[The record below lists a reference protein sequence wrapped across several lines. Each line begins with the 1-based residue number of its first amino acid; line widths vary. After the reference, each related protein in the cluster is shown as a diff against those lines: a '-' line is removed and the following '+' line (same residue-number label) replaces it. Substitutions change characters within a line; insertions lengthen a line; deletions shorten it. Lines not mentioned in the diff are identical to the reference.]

1 MHYYNIYNLLY
12 ITNTNLTEPVGKSL
26 IEIAKAVLQ
35 TEAESVLA
43 LQERIDDNF
52 EKICNTLKGC
62 RGKVVLIGMGK
73 SGHVAKKI
81 SSTMAS
87 TGTPSFFLHP
97 GEAGH
102 GDLGMVTRD
111 DVAIM
116 ISYSGEADEI
126 LALLPG
132 IKRMNVPIISLTGN
146 VKSSIAKSSDFHL
159 DVSVDKEAC
168 PNNLAP
174 TSSTTAALAMG
185 DAIAVSLI
193 NANNFTPEDFAMSH
207 PSGSLGRRLLTLVSS
222 IMQSGE
228 DIPMVLKDTLL
239 IDSLIVMSEKALGMV
254 LVTENGKLAG
264 IFTDGDLRRTLESN
278 TEFQKLTI
286 EDVMTKDCKSIEPQ
300 EPASMAMQMMEK
312 YSLNSMPV
320 VDSNNNIV
328 GAINMHTLIQAKL
341 F

>member
-1 MHYYNIYNLLY
+1 MLNNIYNLVN
-12 ITNTNLTEPVGKSL
+12 ITNTKFTEPVGKSL

-35 TEAESVLA
+35 TEADSVLA
-43 LQERIDDNF
+43 LKDRIDKNF
-52 EKICNTLKGC
+52 EKVCNTLKGC

-81 SSTMAS
+81 SSTLAS

-111 DVAIM
+111 DIVIM

-126 LALLPG
+126 IALLPG

-146 VKSSIAKSSDFHL
+146 GKSSIAKSSDFHL

-222 IMQSGE
+222 IMQSGG
-228 DIPMVLKDTLL
+228 DIPMVSKDTLL
-239 IDSLIVMSEKALGMV
+239 IDSLLVMSEKALGMV
-254 LVTENGKLAG
+254 LIAENGKLAG

-278 TEFQKLTI
+278 MDFQKLTI
-286 EDVMTKDCKSIEPQ
+286 EDVMTRDCKSIEPQ
-300 EPASMAMQMMEK
+300 EPALTAMQMMEK

>member
-1 MHYYNIYNLLY
+1 
-12 ITNTNLTEPVGKSL
+12 VGKSL

-300 EPASMAMQMMEK
+300 EPALTAIKMMEK

>member
-1 MHYYNIYNLLY
+1 LLNNIYNLLY

-228 DIPMVLKDTLL
+228 DIPIVLKDTLL

-278 TEFQKLTI
+278 KEFQKLTI

-300 EPASMAMQMMEK
+300 EPALMAMQMMEK

>member
-1 MHYYNIYNLLY
+1 MS
-12 ITNTNLTEPVGKSL
+12 KSL

-35 TEAESVLA
+35 TEADSVLA
-43 LQERIDDNF
+43 LKDRIDNNF

-132 IKRMNVPIISLTGN
+132 IKRMKVPIISLTGN

-239 IDSLIVMSEKALGMV
+239 IDSLIVISEKALGMV

>member
-1 MHYYNIYNLLY
+1 M
-12 ITNTNLTEPVGKSL
+12 TEPVGKSL

-228 DIPMVLKDTLL
+228 DIPIVLKDTLL

-300 EPASMAMQMMEK
+300 EPALMAMQMMEK

>member
-1 MHYYNIYNLLY
+1 MLNNIYNLLY

-126 LALLPG
+126 LALLQG

-228 DIPMVLKDTLL
+228 DIPIVLKDTLL

>member
-1 MHYYNIYNLLY
+1 M
-12 ITNTNLTEPVGKSL
+12 GKSL
-26 IEIAKAVLQ
+26 IKIAKAVLQ

-228 DIPMVLKDTLL
+228 DIPIVLKDTLL

>member
-1 MHYYNIYNLLY
+1 M
-12 ITNTNLTEPVGKSL
+12 GKSL

-132 IKRMNVPIISLTGN
+132 IKRMKVPIISLTGN

-228 DIPMVLKDTLL
+228 DIPIVLKDTLL